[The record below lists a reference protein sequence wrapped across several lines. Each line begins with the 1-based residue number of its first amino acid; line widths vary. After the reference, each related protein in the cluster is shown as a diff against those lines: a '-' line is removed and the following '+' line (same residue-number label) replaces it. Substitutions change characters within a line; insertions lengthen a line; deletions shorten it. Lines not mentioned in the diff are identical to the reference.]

1 MKRERVED
9 GSWHN
14 EEEET
19 SEGGCGR
26 REKIPARE
34 RVRREAGA
42 GMRGE
47 GERSHRLNWE
57 GTLRE
62 GRGRERNS
70 TDRIAFAGCIGR
82 GRGVATDVVRRR
94 KSERGMGA

>member
-14 EEEET
+14 EEEEEEEEET
-19 SEGGCGR
+19 NEGGCGR

-34 RVRREAGA
+34 RVRR
-42 GMRGE
+42 GE
-47 GERSHRLNWE
+47 GGQSHRLNWE

-70 TDRIAFAGCIGR
+70 TDRIAFAGCIGGWR
-82 GRGVATDVVRRR
+82 QT
-94 KSERGMGA
+94 